1 MYNLDGYIVQCIERQ
16 GSLVVVGQS
25 DRCEEKPHPSTKKRT
40 RDQVVEKTG
49 R

>member
-1 MYNLDGYIVQCIERQ
+1 MVQCIERQ

-25 DRCEEKPHPSTKKRT
+25 DSCEENPHPRTKKRT
-40 RDQVVEKTG
+40 RDQVVERTG